1 MVAKY
6 ISASGTRGSALP
18 VNGRCATPLQRQCRA
33 AASAARYNWRR
44 MARAPTSAPVA
55 DRWGDR
61 LPRRLGLWS
70 AVAVLVGST
79 IGGGIFRTPAIIAER
94 VPAPLAMFGVWTLGG
109 VLALCGALT
118 YAELAALFPRSGGVY
133 VYLREGFGRLPAFL
147 FGWAE
152 LLLIRASALGA
163 IATPFAEYFLRSLGL
178 DPTRPPY
185 DGAVHWV
192 AALAIVL
199 TATLN
204 YVGVRWSALLLNLT
218 TAAKYGALAL
228 LVLLAFAVVGGG
240 RGDFTH
246 FASAG
251 GPVAGGLFGLAL
263 VSVMWAYDG
272 WGDLSFVGGEVRD
285 PERNLPRALIIGT
298 GAVVTIYLLVNAAY
312 LYLLPIGQMAHSP
325 LVAADAA
332 QIILGRLGVGLV
344 SLVVM
349 VATFSTLLGSMLT
362 APRIF
367 FAMADDGLF
376 FKHVARVHPRF
387 QTPWVAIVLTALLR
401 LIYASSRTF
410 QHLADQFV
418 VAIFPFYALAA
429 AAVFTLR
436 RRRPPA
442 LLPRPVR
449 VVGYPVVPAL
459 FVVATLYMLGNAL
472 WQDPLFTGLAFA
484 VILAGIPVY
493 YVWLRRV
500 TRA

>member
-1 MVAKY
+1 M
-6 ISASGTRGSALP
+6 SASAP
-18 VNGRCATPLQRQCRA
+18 PL
-33 AASAARYNWRR
+33 
-44 MARAPTSAPVA
+44 

-79 IGGGIFRTPAIIAER
+79 IGGGIFRTPAIIAQR
-94 VPAPLAMFGVWTLGG
+94 VPAPLPMFGVWTLGG
-109 VLALCGALT
+109 LLALCGALT
-118 YAELAALFPRSGGVY
+118 YAELAALYPRSGGVY
-133 VYLREGFGRLPAFL
+133 VYVREGFGRLPAFL
-147 FGWAE
+147 FGWTE

-163 IATPFAEYFLRSLGL
+163 IATPFAEYFLRSLGF

-192 AALAIVL
+192 AALAIVV

-204 YVGVRWSALLLNLT
+204 FIGVRWSALLLNLT
-218 TAAKYGALAL
+218 TAGKYGALAL
-228 LVLLAFAVVGGG
+228 LVLLAFAVG
-240 RGDFTH
+240 RGDFAH
-246 FASAG
+246 FTAPP

-272 WGDLSFVGGEVRD
+272 WGDLSFVGGEVKN
-285 PERNLPRALIIGT
+285 PERNLPRALMLGT
-298 GAVVTIYLLVNAAY
+298 SAVVAIYLLVNAAY

-344 SLVVM
+344 AVVVM

-376 FKHVARVHPRF
+376 FKDVARVHPRF
-387 QTPWVAIVLTALLR
+387 QTPWVAIVLTAVLG
-401 LIYASSRTF
+401 IVYVAFRTF
-410 QHLADQFV
+410 QQLADQFV

-436 RRRPPA
+436 RRRP
-442 LLPRPVR
+442 RS
-449 VVGYPVVPAL
+449 
-459 FVVATLYMLGNAL
+459 
-472 WQDPLFTGLAFA
+472 FA
-484 VILAGIPVY
+484 S
-493 YVWLRRV
+493 LRMSS
-500 TRA
+500 

>member
-1 MVAKY
+1 M
-6 ISASGTRGSALP
+6 
-18 VNGRCATPLQRQCRA
+18 
-33 AASAARYNWRR
+33 
-44 MARAPTSAPVA
+44 SAPV

-79 IGGGIFRTPAIIAER
+79 IGGGIFRTPAVIAQR
-94 VPAPLAMFGVWTLGG
+94 VPAPGLMLGVWILGG
-109 VLALCGALT
+109 LLALCGALT

-133 VYLREGFGRLPAFL
+133 VYVREGFGRLPAFL

-163 IATPFAEYFLRSLGL
+163 IATPFAEYLLRSLGL

-185 DGAVHWV
+185 DGVVHWV
-192 AALAIVL
+192 AALAIMV

-204 YVGVRWSALLLNLT
+204 YVGVRWSALLLNVT
-218 TAAKYGALAL
+218 TTAKYGALAL
-228 LVLLAFAVVGGG
+228 LVLLAFAVGHGN
-240 RGDFTH
+240 FAH
-246 FASAG
+246 FAETA
-251 GPVAGGLFGLAL
+251 GPVRSGLFGLAL

-285 PERNLPRALIIGT
+285 PERNLPRALLLGT
-298 GAVVTIYLLVNAAY
+298 GAVVAIYLLVNAAY
-312 LYLLPIGQMAHSP
+312 LYLIPIGPMAHSP

-332 QIILGRLGVGLV
+332 QQLLGQLGVGLV
-344 SLVVM
+344 AIVVM

-376 FKHVARVHPRF
+376 FRRVARVHPRF
-387 QTPWVAIVLTALLR
+387 QTPGVAIVLTAILGI
-401 LIYASSRTF
+401 IYVAFRTF
-410 QHLADQFV
+410 QQLADQFV

-429 AAVFTLR
+429 AAVFVLR

-442 LLPRPVR
+442 VVPRPVR
-449 VVGYPVVPAL
+449 VIGYPVVPAL
-459 FVVATLYMLGNAL
+459 FVLATLYMLGNAL
-472 WQDPLFTGLAFA
+472 FEDPVRTGLAFLI
-484 VILAGIPVY
+484 ILAGVPVY
-493 YVWLRRV
+493 YVTEARIDVLCDRSHV
-500 TRA
+500 

>member
-1 MVAKY
+1 M
-6 ISASGTRGSALP
+6 SASAP
-18 VNGRCATPLQRQCRA
+18 PL
-33 AASAARYNWRR
+33 
-44 MARAPTSAPVA
+44 

-79 IGGGIFRTPAIIAER
+79 IGGGIFRTPAIIAQR
-94 VPAPLAMFGVWTLGG
+94 VPAPLPMFGLWTLGG
-109 VLALCGALT
+109 LLALCGALT
-118 YAELAALFPRSGGVY
+118 YAELAALYPRSGGVY
-133 VYLREGFGRLPAFL
+133 VYVREGFGRLPAFL
-147 FGWAE
+147 FGWTE

-163 IATPFAEYFLRSLGL
+163 IATPFAEYFLRSLGF

-192 AALAIVL
+192 AALAIVV

-204 YVGVRWSALLLNLT
+204 FIGVRWSALLLNLT
-218 TAAKYGALAL
+218 TAGKYGALAL
-228 LVLLAFAVVGGG
+228 LVLLAFAVG
-240 RGDFTH
+240 RGDFAH
-246 FASAG
+246 FTAPP

-272 WGDLSFVGGEVRD
+272 WGDLSFVGGEVKN
-285 PERNLPRALIIGT
+285 PERNLPRALMLGT
-298 GAVVTIYLLVNAAY
+298 SAVVAIYLLVNAAY

-344 SLVVM
+344 AVVVM

-376 FKHVARVHPRF
+376 FKDVARVHPRF
-387 QTPWVAIVLTALLR
+387 QTPWVAIVLTAVLG
-401 LIYASSRTF
+401 IVYVAFRTF
-410 QHLADQFV
+410 QQLADQFV

-442 LLPRPVR
+442 VLPRPVR

-459 FVVATLYMLGNAL
+459 FIVGTLYMLGNAL

-484 VILAGIPVY
+484 VILAGIPAY
-493 YVWLRRV
+493 RLWTRR
-500 TRA
+500 R